1 MLSLKN
7 IGLKRGEKWIFR
19 NVNLSVDQGEL
30 LGIIGVS
37 GAGKS
42 SLLNI
47 IAGLLDATE
56 GEVYHEENK
65 LIGPSIKLIPGYEE
79 IQLVNQDFGLD
90 VYHSVEENVK
100 EKVLHLPYDQQ
111 NELIDEVLDLVDLK
125 DLAKQKAHLLSGG
138 EQQRLSIARA
148 LACEPKVL
156 LLDEPFVHLDQQLR
170 MDLIGY
176 ILKLNEIR
184 NTTVIL
190 VSHDGGEMMGVV
202 NKMIYLKDGLVQRE
216 GDPND
221 FYFNPIDFEQGALLG
236 LQNQLII
243 NGEEIL
249 FRPNEFELVENG
261 IDVKFIRCV
270 DTGLNVFNYFQTA
283 DGQQVILSSD
293 VRLDEVQSFEIHKK

>member
-1 MLSLKN
+1 MLSLRN

-19 NVNLSVDQGEL
+19 NVNLSINQGEL

-184 NTTVIL
+184 NTTIIL

-236 LQNQLII
+236 LQNQLMV

>member
-1 MLSLKN
+1 MLSLQN

-221 FYFNPIDFEQGALLG
+221 FYFHPIDFEQGALLG
-236 LQNQLII
+236 LQNQLIL

-249 FRPNEFELVENG
+249 FRPNEYELVESG